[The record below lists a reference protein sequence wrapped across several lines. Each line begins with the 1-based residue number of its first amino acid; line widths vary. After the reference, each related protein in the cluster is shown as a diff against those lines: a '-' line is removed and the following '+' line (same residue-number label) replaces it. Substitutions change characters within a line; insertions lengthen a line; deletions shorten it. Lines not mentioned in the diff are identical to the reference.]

1 IKVLRAN
8 AITAEGCTSV
18 AVLCAEIEKGVGV
31 VLISLEMAIG
41 NPLLLKNV
49 LTKQEPWSEI
59 PFIVVLP
66 EGGTS
71 SVEITSRLNPLE
83 YLTNITAMESPVR
96 IVTLVST
103 VRSALFAR
111 ARQFQVRDL
120 ITRLDETR
128 RQAVAANRSKS
139 DFLANMSHEIRT
151 PLNAIIGFSEFL
163 IDPMTDE
170 EEKVR
175 FAETIKRN
183 GQLLAQIID
192 DILDLSKIEAGKV
205 ELERIPCSLSLLVS
219 DIHALFTLESQK
231 KGVSLTIESEPHI
244 PDQIL
249 SDPTRLKQIIVNLVG
264 NALKFTQQ
272 GSVGL
277 RLFTNESDNGRKF
290 LQISVT
296 DTGRGISQ
304 EQRVRLFQPFMQAD
318 ESTTRHYGGTGLGLI
333 LSRHLA
339 RALGGELILLRSEI
353 DQGSTFQVTV
363 PLDVTATPS
372 AQTAREKS
380 ECNSLGEKVFTGLTV
395 LVTDDTTDSRMLLGR
410 VLMREG
416 AGVDFA
422 IDGKEAIEKI
432 EANSYDMVLMDIQMP
447 VMDGVEAIREL
458 RRRGYTKPVV
468 ALTAHAL
475 HDEKKKAMAAG
486 FTAYLTKPINRP
498 ELISTVLQFTAHSV
512 ASAPL

>member
-1 IKVLRAN
+1 MNSPSQNLSNRVLVCSRFEKDNELSIKVLRAN
-8 AITAEGCTSV
+8 AIEAEGCTSV
-18 AVLCAEIEKGVGV
+18 GTLCAEIDKGVGV
-31 VLISLEMAIG
+31 VLISLEMAIS
-41 NPLLLKNV
+41 NPTLLKNV

-71 SVEITSRLNPLE
+71 SVEISLRLNPLE
-83 YLTNITAMESPVR
+83 YLTNITAIESPVR

-163 IDPMTDE
+163 VDPLADD
-170 EEKVR
+170 EEKVH

-219 DIHALFTLESQK
+219 DIHALFTLDSQK
-231 KGVSLTIESEPHI
+231 KGIALTIESESGI

-249 SDPTRLKQIIVNLVG
+249 TDPTRLKQIIVNLVG
-264 NALKFTQQ
+264 NAIKFTQQ
-272 GSVGL
+272 GSVSL
-277 RLFTNESDNGRKF
+277 RIFTSESDNGRKF

-296 DTGRGISQ
+296 DTGRGISR
-304 EQRVRLFQPFMQAD
+304 EQRERLFQPFMQAD

-333 LSRHLA
+333 
-339 RALGGELILLRSEI
+339 
-353 DQGSTFQVTV
+353 
-363 PLDVTATPS
+363 
-372 AQTAREKS
+372 
-380 ECNSLGEKVFTGLTV
+380 
-395 LVTDDTTDSRMLLGR
+395 
-410 VLMREG
+410 
-416 AGVDFA
+416 
-422 IDGKEAIEKI
+422 
-432 EANSYDMVLMDIQMP
+432 
-447 VMDGVEAIREL
+447 
-458 RRRGYTKPVV
+458 
-468 ALTAHAL
+468 
-475 HDEKKKAMAAG
+475 
-486 FTAYLTKPINRP
+486 
-498 ELISTVLQFTAHSV
+498 
-512 ASAPL
+512 